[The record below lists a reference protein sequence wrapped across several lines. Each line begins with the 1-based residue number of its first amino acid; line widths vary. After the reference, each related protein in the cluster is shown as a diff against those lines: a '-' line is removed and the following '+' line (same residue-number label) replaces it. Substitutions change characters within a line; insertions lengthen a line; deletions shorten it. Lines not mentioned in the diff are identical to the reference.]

1 LAIGKDYFY
10 SLSCKI
16 SSPGIPVCLR
26 YHIFS
31 IQDQNPFP
39 ISKPRVHLPAH
50 TNEKKKGK
58 GKKENSEPR
67 TTQSIYPHTQM
78 KKRKEKGR
86 KKIQSQEL
94 HSPKAS
100 AYRIVEKHQK
110 QGRELNKTIFSD
122 DIYTCIKILL
132 HVSQG
137 PKSQEPSSTITFN
150 WTKQNKNMIL
160 EEKHDKPNKQM
171 TQADL
176 KLGFVLQ
183 QWLVSG

>member
-1 LAIGKDYFY
+1 M
-10 SLSCKI
+10 
-16 SSPGIPVCLR
+16 
-26 YHIFS
+26 
-31 IQDQNPFP
+31 
-39 ISKPRVHLPAH
+39 
-50 TNEKKKGK
+50 
-58 GKKENSEPR
+58 KKER
-67 TTQSIYPHTQM
+67 
-78 KKRKEKGR
+78 KREER
-86 KKIQSQEL
+86 KFRAKNY
-94 HSPKAS
+94 SPKAS

-183 QWLVSG
+183 QWLVKWLA

>member
-1 LAIGKDYFY
+1 MAIGKDYFY

-39 ISKPRVHLPAH
+39 ISKPRVHLPTH
-50 TNEKKKGK
+50 TNE
-58 GKKENSEPR
+58 
-67 TTQSIYPHTQM
+67 
-78 KKRKEKGR
+78 KRKEKGR